1 MLKYG
6 MVNQQQV
13 SNGFFNGIFEELKK
27 VTWPTRNEV
36 VKLSLIVIII
46 SLIIAFYIGILD
58 VILAK
63 LLEFLT
69 K

>member
-1 MLKYG
+1 
-6 MVNQQQV
+6 MVKRQEV
-13 SNGFFNGIFEELKK
+13 GSGFFAGILEELKK
-27 VTWPTRNEV
+27 VTWPSKNEV

-46 SLIIAFYIGILD
+46 SLIIALYIGALD

-63 LLEFLT
+63 LLEILT

>member
-1 MLKYG
+1 MR
-6 MVNQQQV
+6 MVSQSDV
-13 SNGFFNGIFEELKK
+13 RKGFFDGILEELKK
-27 VTWPTRNEV
+27 VTWPSKNEV
-36 VKLSLIVIII
+36 IKLSLVVIII
-46 SLIIAFYIGILD
+46 SLIIAFYIGVLD

>member
-1 MLKYG
+1 
-6 MVNQQQV
+6 MVSQSEV
-13 SNGFFNGIFEELKK
+13 RKGFFDGILEELKK
-27 VTWPTRNEV
+27 VTWPSKNEV
-36 VKLSLIVIII
+36 IKLSLVVIII
-46 SLIIAFYIGILD
+46 SLIIAFYIGALD

>member
-1 MLKYG
+1 MR
-6 MVNQQQV
+6 MVSQSEV
-13 SNGFFNGIFEELKK
+13 RKGFFDGILEELKK
-27 VTWPTRNEV
+27 VTWPSKNEV
-36 VKLSLIVIII
+36 IKLSLVVIII
-46 SLIIAFYIGILD
+46 SLIIAFYIGALD